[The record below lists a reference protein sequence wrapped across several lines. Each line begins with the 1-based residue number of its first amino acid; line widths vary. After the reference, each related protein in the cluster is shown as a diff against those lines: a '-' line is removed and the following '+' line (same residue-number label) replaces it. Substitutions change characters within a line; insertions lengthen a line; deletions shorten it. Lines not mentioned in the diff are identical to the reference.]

1 MTRSPLLIVIAA
13 LALVLAAG
21 ALVVQFV
28 LPVKGDGASSAEIEA
43 LRAQVAA
50 MKSSG
55 TGLKVGFVNVDT
67 AFKVFLNAVA
77 DISQR
82 SNDKRQEITD
92 LATAYAAGTVKQD
105 AYQKRSNEL
114 QVELL
119 DANVMVYAGVLDRM
133 IASQDFADLR
143 TDLQKVRVQI
153 QEVIDASKN
162 LVSMVKGGAMSA
174 TELQTRQAQ
183 VQTAY
188 SQIETIV
195 NQACAVK
202 IQQAAQKVAIPRGYD
217 LVLLQKNVVLYFSPA
232 TVTDITEFVK
242 SEIADYL

>member
-28 LPVKGDGASSAEIEA
+28 LPSKGSGASSAEVDA

-50 MKSSG
+50 IKSGG

-67 AFKVFLNAVA
+67 AFKVFLDAVS

-82 SNDKRQEITD
+82 STDKQQEIKD
-92 LATAYAAGTVKQD
+92 LQNALSAGTVKQD
-105 AYQKRSNEL
+105 AFQKRLNEL
-114 QVELL
+114 NAELL
-119 DANVMVYAGVLDRM
+119 DANISVYAGVLDRM
-133 IASQDFADLR
+133 IASSSFADLR
-143 TDLQKVRVQI
+143 SDLQKVRVQV
-153 QEVIDASKN
+153 QTVLDSSKD
-162 LVSMVKGGAMSA
+162 LVSMVKGGAISA
-174 TELQTRQAQ
+174 TELQSRTAQ
-183 VQTAY
+183 VQSAY
-188 SQIETIV
+188 TQIEAIV

-202 IQQAAQKVAIPRGYD
+202 IQQAAQKVAIPRGFD

-242 SEIADYL
+242 TEIANYL

>member
-21 ALVVQFV
+21 ALVMQFV
-28 LPVKGDGASSAEIEA
+28 LPSKGNGTSSADLDA

-50 MKSSG
+50 IKSGG

-67 AFKVFLNAVA
+67 AFKVFMNAVS

-82 SNDKRQEITD
+82 STDKQQEIKD
-92 LATAYAAGTVKQD
+92 LQNALSAGTVKQD
-105 AYQKRSNEL
+105 AFQKRYNEL
-114 QVELL
+114 SAELL
-119 DANVMVYAGVLDRM
+119 DANISVYASILDRM
-133 IASQDFADLR
+133 IASADFADLR
-143 TDLQKVRVQI
+143 SDLQKVRVQA
-153 QEVIDASKN
+153 QDLLDASKN
-162 LVSMVKGGAMSA
+162 LVSMVKGGAISA
-174 TELQTRQAQ
+174 TDLQMRTTQ
-183 VQTAY
+183 VQATY
-188 SQIETIV
+188 TQLESIV

-202 IQQAAQKVAIPRGYD
+202 IQQAAQKVAIPRGFD

-242 SEIADYL
+242 TEIANYL

>member
-1 MTRSPLLIVIAA
+1 MTRGPLWIVVAV
-13 LALVLAAG
+13 LALILAAG

-28 LPVKGDGASSAEIEA
+28 LPAKGGASAAEIEG

-50 MKSSG
+50 IKSG
-55 TGLKVGFVNVDT
+55 AGLKVGYVNVDN

-82 SNDKRQEITD
+82 SADKRQEITD
-92 LATAYAAGTVKQD
+92 LGTSYAAGTVKQD
-105 AYQKRSNEL
+105 VYQKRLGEL

-119 DANVMVYAGVLDRM
+119 DANIMVYSGVLDRM
-133 IASQDFADLR
+133 IASGDFADLR
-143 TDLQKVRVQI
+143 SELQRVRAQV
-153 QEVIDASKN
+153 QEVVDASKN
-162 LVSMVKGGAMSA
+162 LVSMVKGGAMST

-188 SQIETIV
+188 TQIETIV

-217 LVLLQKNVVLYFSPA
+217 LVLLQKNVVLYSSPA
-232 TVTDITEFVK
+232 TITDITEFVK
-242 SEIADYL
+242 TEIADYL

>member
-1 MTRSPLLIVIAA
+1 LIVIAA

-28 LPVKGDGASSAEIEA
+28 LPSKGEGASISDVEA

-50 MKSSG
+50 MKSGG
-55 TGLKVGFVNVDT
+55 TGLRVGFVNVDT
-67 AFKVFLNAVA
+67 AFKVFLTAVS

-82 SNDKRQEITD
+82 STDKQQQIKD
-92 LATAYAAGTVKQD
+92 LQTAFSAGTVKQD
-105 AYQKRSNEL
+105 AYQKQLSEL
-114 QVELL
+114 NAELL
-119 DANVMVYAGVLDRM
+119 DANVSVYAGVLDRM
-133 IASQDFADLR
+133 IASSDFADLR
-143 TDLQKVRVQI
+143 SDLQKVRVQV
-153 QEVIDASKN
+153 QDVLDASKN

-174 TELQTRQAQ
+174 TELQSRMAQ

-188 SQIETIV
+188 SQIETVV

-202 IQQAAQKVAIPRGYD
+202 IQQAAQKVAIPRGFD

-242 SEIADYL
+242 TEIADYL

>member
-28 LPVKGDGASSAEIEA
+28 LPSKGNGASSADVEA

-50 MKSSG
+50 MKSGG

-67 AFKVFLNAVA
+67 AFKVFLNAVS

-82 SNDKRQEITD
+82 STDKQQQIKD
-92 LATAYAAGTVKQD
+92 LQAAFSAGTVKQD
-105 AYQKRSNEL
+105 AYQKQLNEL
-114 QVELL
+114 NAELL
-119 DANVMVYAGVLDRM
+119 DANVSVYAGVLDRM
-133 IASQDFADLR
+133 IASSDFADLR
-143 TDLQKVRVQI
+143 ADLQRVRTQVQD
-153 QEVIDASKN
+153 VLDASKN
-162 LVSMVKGGAMSA
+162 LVSMVKGGAMST
-174 TELQTRQAQ
+174 TELQSRMTQ

-188 SQIETIV
+188 SQIEAIV

-242 SEIADYL
+242 TEIADYL